1 MPLAAIEVPDL
12 PVPSHLFEAVGHSAE
27 PLFLALGILVSAALI
42 GGRASIRFGGFR
54 RDLNR
59 VHRAVSAV
67 PVPAVSGEAFAAMGE
82 AFRRTTAF
90 RTIWLEIE
98 AFLVRPEEDG
108 KPIVGTLRPTE
119 FFSIDVL
126 RQANINVGLY
136 QAVPGYLVGA
146 GLLFTFTSLLV
157 ALFAATSAMS
167 AATPTAT
174 QEALHGLLS
183 AAAMKFS
190 CSIAGLLSSITF
202 SIWLRRRLHELE
214 ASLDA
219 LGRDLAARI
228 PVRHPIQVITET
240 NALLMRQN
248 AILDAIDRQ
257 WRDRLVTELVSG
269 ASQALRGGMEPL
281 VDGMNRMA
289 DRVSELSRD
298 SMERMIGQFTERL
311 DASMRRH
318 TDKLIEDLQT
328 LHTGFASLM
337 ITVGNVDTELAEHI
351 RQGSE
356 ALDQRVGAAA
366 ACLEKALRDG
376 GAGMAEGLKDGRET
390 LIDTVSI
397 AANDMETRLNATTVQ
412 VAATMNNAGEALN
425 RFTETVDAVFK
436 ATSVQLNDELT
447 ANCDRIGR
455 DLGRVAESLCTTDE
469 QTADALPKLVQ
480 GVDGLIGKLS
490 AMNGPLE
497 ELARDIGNGSRALGR
512 ALANSAKQI
521 DGGQAA
527 FERMSEATNS
537 VAAMQDTFKAL
548 AKAVERM
555 ETLEVTADLL
565 VLLNDRLPGL
575 DGVVVRLDQ
584 MLQQVLRV
592 EAAWSGLANAGATF
606 DQLQVPI
613 DRLAAAGEK
622 VAALEPAFVALSGA
636 GQTVVQAAATLQATM
651 TVGHRTIILAEVVD
665 RLAVVVEQLSAL
677 NAALNGALVIPDAKA
692 ALLADVAGNGHG
704 MPSCERLPGAGDFD
718 HVASQQNV
726 AT

>member
-12 PVPSHLFEAVGHSAE
+12 PVPSHLFESVGHSAE

-42 GGRASIRFGGFR
+42 AARASIRFGGFR

-59 VHRAVSAV
+59 VRRAVGAV
-67 PVPAVSGEAFAAMGE
+67 PVPAVSGDAFAAMGE

-90 RTIWLEIE
+90 RAVWLEIE
-98 AFLVRPEEDG
+98 AFLVRSEEVG
-108 KPIVGTLRPTE
+108 KPVVATLRPTE
-119 FFSIDVL
+119 FFSIDIL

-219 LGRDLAARI
+219 LGRDLACRI

-240 NALLMRQN
+240 NALLLRQN
-248 AILDAIDRQ
+248 AILEAIDTQ
-257 WRDRLVTELVSG
+257 WRDHLVTELVSG

-281 VDGMNRMA
+281 VHGMNRMA

-337 ITVGNVDTELAEHI
+337 ITVGNVDKELAEHI
-351 RQGSE
+351 RLGSE

-366 ACLEKALRDG
+366 ARMEKALRDG

-390 LIDTVSI
+390 LVGTVSM
-397 AANDMETRLNATTVQ
+397 AANDMETRLKATTVQ

-436 ATSVQLNDELT
+436 ATSAQLNDELT

-455 DLGRVAESLCTTDE
+455 DLGRVAESLRKTDE

-497 ELARDIGNGSRALGR
+497 ELARGIGSGSRTLGR

-527 FERMSEATNS
+527 FERLSEATKN
-537 VAAMQDTFKAL
+537 VAAMHDTFKAL

-555 ETLEVTADLL
+555 ETLEATADSL

-584 MLQQVLRV
+584 MLQQVLRM

-606 DQLQVPI
+606 DQLQTPI

-622 VAALEPAFVALSGA
+622 VAALEPAFVALSGT
-636 GQTVVQAAATLQATM
+636 GQTVAQAAATLQATM
-651 TVGHRTIILAEVVD
+651 TAGDRTIIQAEVVD
-665 RLAVVVEQLSAL
+665 RLAAVVEQLLAL
-677 NAALNGALVIPDAKA
+677 NAALNAALVVPDTKA
-692 ALLADVAGNGHG
+692 ALPADVAGNGHG
-704 MPSCERLPGAGDFD
+704 TPSREHLLGAGDFD
-718 HVASQQNV
+718 HAASQKNV
-726 AT
+726 VT